1 MSQSTST
8 ARREFLKFLAA
19 SPCVAALGGAGAFIH
34 RNAFAQ
40 GFQDGSDLIADPA
53 KALSVFDFE
62 EAARRK
68 VLPGHWSYTVSG
80 VDNDGT
86 LRANRE
92 GFQHVQLRPR
102 FLRDPS
108 KVDTHVDLF
117 GATFDSP
124 IFLCPTGSEKTMHP
138 DGELAVARAAKTRGT
153 LQILANPTSTPV
165 EEVNGARGRPVW
177 FQLYAPPVW
186 SNCQTLLRRV
196 EAAGCTVLLLTVDVQ
211 GGRNSETDLR
221 TRPKDLIE
229 CNACHEDP
237 ATRVRAMDKGFDRNP
252 KLPISPLDWAYV
264 DRIRQF
270 WKGKFVVKG
279 IVTREDA
286 ALCIQH
292 GVDAIYVSNHGGRG
306 TEMLRSTIESLPEV
320 VAEVKGRVPVFCDS
334 GFRRG
339 TDVFKALALGAK
351 GVGIGRPFLW
361 GLGAF
366 GQAGVD
372 RVIEILQSELRLVMR
387 NCGTRTVA
395 DITRAYVATPDWKS

>member
-1 MSQSTST
+1 MSQFTST

-19 SPCVAALGGAGAFIH
+19 SPCIAALGGAGAFIH
-34 RNAFAQ
+34 RHAFSQ
-40 GFQDGSDLIADPA
+40 GFQEGADLIADPA

-62 EAARRK
+62 EAARRN

-92 GFQHVQLRPR
+92 GFRHVQLRPR

-117 GATFDSP
+117 GTTFDSP

-165 EEVNGARGRPVW
+165 EDVNEARGRPVW

-186 SNCQTLLRRV
+186 SNCQMLLRRV
-196 EAAGCTVLLLTVDVQ
+196 EAAGCKVLLLTVDVQ

-221 TRPKDLIE
+221 TRPKDLTE
-229 CNACHEDP
+229 CNACHENP

-252 KLPISPLDWAYV
+252 KLPSSPLDWAYV

-286 ALCIQH
+286 VLCIQH

-306 TEMLRSTIESLPEV
+306 TEMLRSTIEALPEV
-320 VAEVKGRVPVFCDS
+320 VAGVKGRVPVFCDS

-366 GQAGVD
+366 GQAGVE